1 MPRFLSTLAP
11 RIGLAAAVALML
23 GIGFLPLF
31 GGPGYESAV
40 AAGLVLPLCVAL
52 ATALEVAR
60 ARAEPFEGFC
70 RGVANGAL
78 YAAAVWLTTLF
89 HGLRDGFC
97 DFLGGSALYALGP
110 ASGALLAGAWGALA
124 GELGSAVDRPV
135 LRRVATLGLAMAGP
149 IGSALISLVRFYT
162 SPMVFAYDPFVG
174 YFSGTLY
181 DTIIEYDGLL
191 TYRAGSAATLF
202 AAFVVA
208 HHLVRDDR
216 GRLHFHSIGRPGL
229 LLAGGVALAGSMTSI
244 LLGNRLGHWQT
255 AQSIAAELGAV
266 VEGQRCQV
274 VYARGLRLADA
285 QRFARDCDAH
295 VVAGEAWLGIS
306 GSPKI
311 RAYLFADAGQKDAL
325 MGAADTYIAKPWRHE
340 VYLQQAGYPHPALGH
355 ELVHVLAGRVARGP
369 FETAGSWGGLIPD
382 PGLIEGV
389 AVAASPREGDLSAA
403 EWAKAM
409 KDLGILP
416 PLSRLFALGFL
427 GESSSTA
434 YTVSGAFVGWIHDVD
449 GAAVV
454 RDWYGG
460 GDLAALTGK
469 SWEELERAWHASLDA
484 IALAPAAA
492 ATARAK
498 FDRPG
503 VFGRRCPHVVDA
515 CKRQARRL
523 ESGGDWTGARD
534 VWAEARALD
543 PGDAMLRVASAQTLV
558 REGLGEAAI
567 RELGAISADE
577 AVPRHVRDRALE
589 ELGDLALAA
598 GDGEAAVARYR
609 EVATRQVEED
619 PLRTLDVKS
628 FVAGA
633 GEPGARA
640 AVVALLIGD
649 GVRPPDKVRAAELL
663 GAWSAQ
669 RPGEGLPEYL
679 LGRHW
684 LGAGD
689 WAEAA
694 AHLDR
699 ALARE
704 LPLPRVLVEA
714 ERLRVITACALG
726 DAPTA
731 DRLLAIWS
739 AREGV
744 PSARKDSL
752 RDLVTRCTGRAPAP

>member
-11 RIGLAAAVALML
+11 RIGLAAAVVLML
-23 GIGFLPLF
+23 AIGFLPLF
-31 GGPGYESAV
+31 GGPGYESAF
-40 AAGLVLPLCVAL
+40 AAGLVVPLCVAL

-60 ARAEPFEGFC
+60 ARAEPFEAFC
-70 RGVANGAL
+70 RGVANGGL

-97 DFLGGSALYALGP
+97 DFLGGSTLFALGP
-110 ASGALLAGAWGALA
+110 ACGALLAGAWGALA
-124 GELGSAVDRPV
+124 GEIGGSIERPV
-135 LRRVATLGLAMAGP
+135 RRRLATLALAMAGP
-149 IGSALISLVRFYT
+149 IGSALVSLVRFYT

-181 DTIIEYDGLL
+181 DTIIDHGGLL
-191 TYRAGSAATLF
+191 AYRAGSAATLF
-202 AAFVVA
+202 AAFVA
-208 HHLVRDDR
+208 AMHLVRDDR

-229 LLAGGVALAGSMTSI
+229 LVAGGVALTASLTSI
-244 LLGNRLGHWQT
+244 FLGNRLGHWQT
-255 AQSIAAELGAV
+255 SQSIAAELGAV
-266 VEGQRCQV
+266 IEGQRCQV

-295 VVAGEAWLGIS
+295 VAAGEAWLGIS
-306 GSPKI
+306 GTPKI
-311 RAYLFADAGQKDAL
+311 RAYLFADAAQKDAL

-340 VYLQQAGYPHPALGH
+340 VYLQQGGYPHPA
-355 ELVHVLAGRVARGP
+355 RGP
-369 FETAGSWGGLIPD
+369 FGTAGSWGGLIPD

-434 YTVSGAFVGWIHDVD
+434 YTVSGAFVGWVHEQF

-454 RDWYGG
+454 REWYGG
-460 GDLAALTGK
+460 RDLPAVTGK
-469 SWEELERAWHASLDA
+469 SWADLEGAWLAALDA
-484 IALAPAAA
+484 IIVEPAAA

-515 CKRQARRL
+515 CKREARRL
-523 ESGGDWTGARD
+523 ENGGDWTGARD
-534 VWAEARALD
+534 VWTQARALD
-543 PGDAMLRVASAQTLV
+543 PGDGLLRVASAQTLV
-558 REGLGEAAI
+558 REGLGESAV
-567 RELGAISADE
+567 RELTTIAADE
-577 AVPRHVRDRALE
+577 AVPRHVRDKALE
-589 ELGDLALAA
+589 ELGDQALAA
-598 GDGEAAVARYR
+598 GDGETAVARYR

-628 FVAGA
+628 SVAA
-633 GEPGARA
+633 DATARA

-649 GVRPPDKVRAAELL
+649 GSRPPDKVRAAELL
-663 GAWSAQ
+663 GAWAVR
-669 RPGEGLPEYL
+669 RPSDGLPEYL

-689 WAEAA
+689 WPEAA

-726 DAPTA
+726 DAVTA
-731 DRLLAIWS
+731 DRVLATWG
-739 AREGV
+739 ARGGV
-744 PSARKDSL
+744 PASRKEAL